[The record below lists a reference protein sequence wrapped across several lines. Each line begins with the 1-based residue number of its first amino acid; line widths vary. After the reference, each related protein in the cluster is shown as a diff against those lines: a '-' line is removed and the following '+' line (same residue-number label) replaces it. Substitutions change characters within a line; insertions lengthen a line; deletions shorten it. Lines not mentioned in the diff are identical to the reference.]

1 MVAALIGAVCV
12 RYTRI
17 FFGILALALSQ
28 VLWSLAMKLFWVT
41 GGTDGLRVPTPT
53 LLGVLGAPGADKT
66 TFLATRYYYYV
77 LVVFAI
83 ATAVMWVIVHSP
95 FGKALQAIRDNE
107 TRAEFVGVQVR
118 RYRYVAFLVSGAF
131 TGLAGALWV
140 PLNGLT
146 TPDILYWPFSGRIV
160 FMVVLGGFRTFWGPI
175 VGAFVYNYLE
185 VWAVGATVYWQ
196 LVLGVILVDPRPRDA
211 HRPRGDGGPARRPLA
226 GETAIMSLLEI
237 RNVTKTFGDNRAVD
251 DVTLTIRKG
260 EFLGLIGSNG
270 AGKTTLV
277 NLISGFFHADRGALV
292 FDGHDITRRSINGRI
307 RAGIARSFQLVNLF
321 DHLTVL
327 DNVALTIFSRQ
338 GKTRWLWKLAG
349 RDHAVRDE
357 AVAVLRQF
365 GLEGNAAMLAG
376 AVSQGE
382 RKLLDVALAYALRP
396 KLLFL
401 DEPTSGVSTRE
412 KAPIMDIVTA
422 VVRAE
427 GITAVVIEHDMDIVF
442 RYSDRI
448 VAMHQGAI
456 LASGTPDEIRRNEQ
470 VAMTLLGTHATQ

>member
-1 MVAALIGAVCV
+1 V
-12 RYTRI
+12 
-17 FFGILALALSQ
+17 
-28 VLWSLAMKLFWVT
+28 
-41 GGTDGLRVPTPT
+41 
-53 LLGVLGAPGADKT
+53 
-66 TFLATRYYYYV
+66 
-77 LVVFAI
+77 
-83 ATAVMWVIVHSP
+83 
-95 FGKALQAIRDNE
+95 
-107 TRAEFVGVQVR
+107 
-118 RYRYVAFLVSGAF
+118 
-131 TGLAGALWV
+131 
-140 PLNGLT
+140 
-146 TPDILYWPFSGRIV
+146 
-160 FMVVLGGFRTFWGPI
+160 
-175 VGAFVYNYLE
+175 
-185 VWAVGATVYWQ
+185 
-196 LVLGVILVDPRPRDA
+196 
-211 HRPRGDGGPARRPLA
+211 
-226 GETAIMSLLEI
+226 SLLEI
-237 RNVTKTFGDNRAVD
+237 RNITKSFGDNRAVD
-251 DVTLTIRKG
+251 DVSLTIRKG

-277 NLISGFFHADRGALV
+277 NLISGFFPTDHGALI
-292 FDGHDITRRSINGRI
+292 FDGQDITRHSINGRI

-338 GKTRWLWKLAG
+338 GKARSLWTLAD
-349 RDHAVRDE
+349 RDLAVREE
-357 AVAVLRQF
+357 AVTVLRQF
-365 GLEGNAAMLAG
+365 GMEAKASLLAG
-376 AVSQGE
+376 AISQGE

-456 LASGTPDEIRRNEQ
+456 LASGSPDEIRRNEQ